1 MDVQVLGMGAAGSS
15 AARLL
20 QAQGHRVLVQDEA
33 RSDALEGK
41 QQDLAQLGIEV
52 TLGRALTLGPQID
65 QIVVSP
71 GIRWDH
77 PVLVQARSAG
87 IPVVGEAEWA
97 WRSLRHLPWVGI
109 TGTNGKTTTTAL
121 IGAMFQAAGKRAP
134 TCGNIG
140 VPLCQIALEVLQT
153 GQEPDWIVAELSS
166 YQLEASETLLQ
177 GFPQDPFHHIG
188 VWTTLTPDHLERH
201 GTLESYAAT
210 KARLLARVSQRVLNG
225 DDPYLYEIRHRWPQT
240 LWTGCDHVDAPIHI
254 QSDQIW
260 VQGHPWLPLGS
271 FATQLPGRHNLQNLL
286 LAVGA
291 AYWADLSPEA
301 VAEAIATFQG
311 VPHRLQTVRVWQGIR
326 FINDSKATNYDAAVV
341 GLQAVELPMIL
352 IAGGQPKQGDDALW
366 LQLIQQKVA
375 GVVLIGGA
383 GPQFAERLAQIRY
396 TDYQIVDTLDVAVPK
411 AFEWARSLM
420 GSCGYSEVAVL
431 LSPACAS
438 FDQYPN
444 FERRGEHFQICC
456 NRLVS

>member
-20 QAQGHRVLVQDEA
+20 QAQGHRVFVQDEA
-33 RSDALEGK
+33 HSEVLERK
-41 QQDLAQLGIEV
+41 QTDLAQLGIEV
-52 TLGRALTLGPQID
+52 ALGQALTLLPQIH

-77 PVLVQARSAG
+77 PMLVQARGAG

-140 VPLCQIALEVLQT
+140 LPLCQIALETLQT
-153 GQEPDWIVAELSS
+153 GQDPEWIVAELSS

-177 GFPQDPFHHIG
+177 GSPTAPFHHIG

-201 GTLESYAAT
+201 GTVDSYAGI
-210 KARLLARVSQRVLNG
+210 KARLLERVSQRVING
-225 DDPYLYEIRHRWPQT
+225 DDPYLYGIRHRWPQT
-240 LWTGCDHVDAPIHI
+240 LWTGCDQSEAPIHI
-254 QSDQIW
+254 QADQIW
-260 VQGHPWLPLGS
+260 IEGRPWVPLGS

-291 AYWADLSPEA
+291 AYGAGLSSEA
-301 VAEAIATFQG
+301 VAEAIVTFKG

-341 GLQAVELPMIL
+341 GLQAVDLPLIL
-352 IAGGQPKQGDDALW
+352 IAGGQPKQGDDTLW

-375 GVVLIGGA
+375 GVVLIGAA

-396 TDYQIVDTLDVAVPK
+396 TDYQIVDTLDVAVSR
-411 AFEWARSLM
+411 AFEWARSLR
-420 GSCGYSEVAVL
+420 GSCGHSEVAVL

-456 NRLVS
+456 DCLVG